1 MAAVR
6 DILPRA
12 AAVGAVTTYQG
23 QPAAWLVKAAA
34 VAAQGHAVIVNV
46 KGTLADDVPCIIT
59 LAALERLTRAE
70 ADFSLR
76 NENFRSETKNGGD
89 NGPA

>member
-34 VAAQGHAVIVNV
+34 VAAEGAPVVINV

-59 LAALERLTRAE
+59 LAALERLTRA
-70 ADFSLR
+70 AGG
-76 NENFRSETKNGGD
+76 GGD